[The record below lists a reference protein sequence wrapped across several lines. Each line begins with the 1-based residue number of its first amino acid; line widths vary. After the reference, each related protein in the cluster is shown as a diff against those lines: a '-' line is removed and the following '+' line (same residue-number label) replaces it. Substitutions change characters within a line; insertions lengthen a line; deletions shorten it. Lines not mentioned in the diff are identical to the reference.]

1 MTTHYA
7 QAFLKEM
14 PKTDLHLHLDGS
26 LRIPT
31 LIDLARRLQVSL
43 PSYTEEGLREKV
55 FKPAYANL
63 GEYLNGFQYT
73 CAVLRDPEAIERVA
87 YELAIDNQNENV
99 YYIEPRFAPQLMM
112 DPDRG
117 VTLDGVMEAV
127 NRGLLRAKQE
137 HNSKPEV
144 RAGTRPEFHYG
155 IVSCAMRNFG
165 PKGYSPWYSRFFETL
180 EYSQH
185 MEIVVQAAL
194 QMVKGV
200 VKLRDEKGIPIVSI
214 DLAGQEEGYP
224 CAKFHEVYAYAHK
237 NFMHKTVH
245 AGEAYGAESIFQAI
259 TDCYA
264 DRIGHGYYLFDEN
277 KVVDPKI
284 LDKKKYIRDLI
295 SFVADKRTTIE
306 VCLTSNLQTN
316 PAIGSIRNHH
326 VKDMLS
332 NRMSL
337 TICTDNRL
345 VSDTNVTREWSLLTD
360 NFEVPLKQ
368 LKDIVAYGFKKSFYP
383 GAYIEKR
390 NWAKSVMLHFDQ
402 ISIKHKQG
410 SAAFQQA

>member
-1 MTTHYA
+1 MTTTYSR
-7 QAFLKEM
+7 AFLEEM
-14 PKTDLHLHLDGS
+14 PKSDLHLHLDGS

-31 LIDLARRLQVSL
+31 LIELARSTGVKL
-43 PSYTEEGLREKV
+43 PSFTEEGLRETV
-55 FKPAYANL
+55 FKSSYSNL
-63 GEYLNGFQYT
+63 GEYLKGFQYT
-73 CAVLRDPEAIERVA
+73 CAVLRDPGAIERVA

-117 VTLDGVMEAV
+117 VTLESVLEAA
-127 NRGLLRAKQE
+127 NRGLLRAKNE
-137 HNSKPEV
+137 HNAKPEV
-144 RAGTRPEFHYG
+144 RSGDRPEFHYG

-165 PKGYSPWYSRFFETL
+165 PKGYSPYYTRFYETM

-185 MEIVVQAAL
+185 MEIVVAAAL
-194 QMVKGV
+194 QMVKAV
-200 VKLRDEKGIPIVSI
+200 VKLRDEKGIPVVSI

-224 CAKFHEVYAYAHK
+224 CSKFHEVYAYAHK

-277 KVVDPKI
+277 KVVDPRI
-284 LDKKKYIRDLI
+284 SDKKKYIRDLI

-316 PAIGSIRNHH
+316 PAIGSLRNHH
-326 VKDMLS
+326 VKDMLE
-332 NRMSL
+332 NRMSM

-345 VSDTNVTREWSLLTD
+345 VSDTTVTREWSLLTD
-360 NFEVPLKQ
+360 TFEVPLRQ
-368 LKDIVAYGFKKSFYP
+368 IKDIAAYGFKKSFYP

-390 NWAKSVMLHFDQ
+390 NWAKSVMMHFDRVARAHGL
-402 ISIKHKQG
+402 S
-410 SAAFQQA
+410 

>member
-1 MTTHYA
+1 MTTSYS
-7 QAFLKEM
+7 QAFLREM
-14 PKTDLHLHLDGS
+14 PKSDLHLHLDGS

-31 LIDLARRLQVSL
+31 LIELARGRNVQL
-43 PSYTEEGLREKV
+43 PSFTEEGLRKTV
-55 FKPAYANL
+55 FKSSYSNL
-63 GEYLNGFQYT
+63 GEYLSGFQYT

-112 DPDRG
+112 DPERG
-117 VTLDGVMEAV
+117 VTLEAVMEAV
-127 NRGLLRAKQE
+127 NRGLNRAKIE
-137 HNSKPEV
+137 HNEKPEV
-144 RAGTRPEFHYG
+144 KSGTRPEFHYG

-165 PKGYSPWYSRFFETL
+165 PKGYSPYFSRFYETM

-185 MEIVVQAAL
+185 MEIVVAAAL
-194 QMVKGV
+194 QMVKAV
-200 VKLRDEKGIPIVSI
+200 VKLRDERGIPIVSI

-224 CAKFHEVYAYAHK
+224 CSKFHEVYAYAHK

-277 KVVDPKI
+277 KVTDPRI
-284 LDKKKYIRDLI
+284 TDRKKYIRELV

-316 PAIGSIRNHH
+316 PAIGTIRNHH
-326 VKDMLS
+326 VKDMLE
-332 NRMSL
+332 NRMSM

-345 VSDTNVTREWSLLTD
+345 VSDTTVTREWSLLTG
-360 NFEVPLKQ
+360 NFEISPKQ

-390 NWAKSVMLHFDQ
+390 NWAKSVMMHFDQ
-402 ISIKHKQG
+402 VARNH
-410 SAAFQQA
+410 ALV